1 MTSAITSSMTS
12 SITAAILA
20 TALKLSCMHCLFA
33 TFSRSRSDDTTMDN
47 FMSTAVFDLDLDNG
61 TLSTDVPA
69 LLRAILNRTLNGGL
83 FNKKS
88 ASERVI
94 KSLKDL
100 PLLSILEK
108 ECPICYE
115 LFEEKSQKN
124 PKKPNTC
131 PEKVVGASREIKN
144 LLLKMNDKSYQ
155 FVEDAQQFD
164 DPSLFFP
171 DDEVA
176 SSHTRFPMRNIITL
190 EEPSL
195 EQILP
200 GSMTRE
206 DKLKQQIN
214 EAGHTPVKMP
224 SCEHIFGRACIIQ
237 WLKSSVTCP
246 LCRSEVEVGQQS
258 DSRVRKAEELR
269 DTTQLV
275 FNDQDNAIDHLANH
289 LTNVFYPYR
298 RPYAPQITSLTDSF
312 IPQAIATPSR
322 ENAVGCPEPELV
334 IPRPFPI
341 GEGPILVSHTV
352 PVAAV
357 STDENSPRGAWPW
370 LRNLQPP
377 SANRGGGPDRSRRSP
392 LAQSRSH
399 PYTRPDERQ

>member
-1 MTSAITSSMTS
+1 
-12 SITAAILA
+12 
-20 TALKLSCMHCLFA
+20 
-33 TFSRSRSDDTTMDN
+33 
-47 FMSTAVFDLDLDNG
+47 MSTAVFDLDMDNG
-61 TLSTDVPA
+61 TPSTDLPA
-69 LLRAILNRTLNGGL
+69 LLRAILNRTINGGL
-83 FNKKS
+83 HNKKS

-100 PLLSILEK
+100 PLLSISEK

-115 LFEEKSQKN
+115 PFEERSQKN
-124 PKKPNTC
+124 LKKRNTC
-131 PEKVVGASREIKN
+131 PENVVRASQEIKN
-144 LLLKMNDKSYQ
+144 LLLNKNDKSYQ
-155 FVEDAQQFD
+155 LAEEAQQFD

-176 SSHTRFPMRNIITL
+176 SSHTRFPMRNIVTL
-190 EEPSL
+190 EEPSP

-200 GSMTRE
+200 GSLTRE
-206 DKLKQQIN
+206 EKLKQQIS

-224 SCEHIFGRACIIQ
+224 NCEHVFGRACITQ

-258 DSRVRKAEELR
+258 DSRLRKAEELR
-269 DTTQLV
+269 ETTQLV
-275 FNDQDNAIDHLANH
+275 FNDQDSAIDHLANH

-322 ENAVGCPEPELV
+322 ENAVGYPEPELV
-334 IPRPFPI
+334 IPRPFPM

-352 PVAAV
+352 PVATV
-357 STDENSPRGAWPW
+357 TTDENSPRAWPW

-377 SANRGGGPDRSRRSP
+377 TATRGGGPDRSRRSP

-399 PYTRPDERQ
+399 PYTRPDDRQ